1 MCVLQF
7 ALRKMT
13 AGRSVGRRV
22 FACGKFLRFVTAEK
36 SPKLALGVLWN
47 SVRTLVFNQL
57 QLKMLGF
64 RPCHVVC
71 VRGRFRHL
79 ITNRSTFEGVLMS
92 EKPVR
97 LGQREQQIV
106 ELLLQGCDNDEIA
119 RQLSMAR
126 RTVKAHFNRLFLR
139 FGITSG
145 IKRVKLA
152 TLLYRRQLCL
162 EANVTESASPTNE
175 RAELLSLL
183 PKDSKTRKLLT
194 KSEPPSTSSRTISES
209 SMTSSDSGTASSSLS
224 GTKPVSTNK
233 SPGLDQFDQ
242 LEAWELS
249 ILGLEQTP
257 SSHHN

>member
-1 MCVLQF
+1 
-7 ALRKMT
+7 
-13 AGRSVGRRV
+13 
-22 FACGKFLRFVTAEK
+22 
-36 SPKLALGVLWN
+36 
-47 SVRTLVFNQL
+47 
-57 QLKMLGF
+57 
-64 RPCHVVC
+64 
-71 VRGRFRHL
+71 
-79 ITNRSTFEGVLMS
+79 MS
-92 EKPVR
+92 EQPVR

-183 PKDSKTRKLLT
+183 PKDSRTRKLLT
-194 KSEPPSTSSRTISES
+194 KSEPLSTSSKTISES
-209 SMTSSDSGTASSSLS
+209 SMTSSDSGTESNSPS
-224 GTKPVSTNK
+224 GTKPASTNK

-242 LEAWELS
+242 LEAWEHS